1 MKIYNIFSN
10 ENHYR
15 YNFASLIIMIE
26 VISYV
31 FKKKGKFSGYI
42 DNKKYLNK
50 KLKLQTFLEGNKFMD
65 KKGYILLILRE
76 DNVITYNDGEEIG
89 YLKDNKIFRY
99 ERYYSFPESK
109 HKHIIP
115 EELLCE
121 FIKDKGLILDSK
133 GSLLVELKG
142 NFDHLTNLD
151 YFGIAGEFIEIF
163 A

>member
-1 MKIYNIFSN
+1 
-10 ENHYR
+10 
-15 YNFASLIIMIE
+15 MIE

-31 FKKKGKFSGYI
+31 WKKKGKFSGYI
-42 DNKKYLNK
+42 DDRKYLNK
-50 KLKLQTFLEGNKFMD
+50 KQKLQTFLEGNNFKD

-76 DNVITYNDGEEIG
+76 DDVITESDGTEIG

-99 ERYYSFPESK
+99 ERYYSFPESR

-121 FIKDKGLILDSK
+121 FKKDKGVILDSK
-133 GSLLVELKG
+133 GSLLLELKG
-142 NFDHLTNLD
+142 DFDHLTNLD
-151 YFGIAGEFIEIF
+151 YFGIAGEFLEIF